1 MNSVWKHGGVV
12 WFGGG
17 AINLKVGDSRFSPV
31 MAAFPRFNFIRSI
44 NLENNSTQVLVAEL
58 C

>member
-1 MNSVWKHGGVV
+1 MV

-31 MAAFPRFNFIRSI
+31 ISAFPRFNFIRSI

>member
-1 MNSVWKHGGVV
+1 M